1 MMENLY
7 FPTWQQQASEI
18 CIQSIVRDLK
28 KNLKQIIST
37 LFIEK
42 KKKKSIPN

>member
-7 FPTWQQQASEI
+7 FPTWQEQASEI

-28 KNLKQIIST
+28 KKFKADYFNPVHW
-37 LFIEK
+37 K
-42 KKKKSIPN
+42 KKKKVYS